1 MLAHPAKKM
10 MPQAAKMRI
19 RLELVI
25 LVFMVRCVL
34 TGCKLAVESAST
46 AGVNSIFRLSRKT
59 IARGLNGD
67 EKHPQNLTR
76 LVASPYRDKSGR
88 MRTFL
93 AVTISEGKPETENQ
107 AITGHSQAVASAGA
121 VHTLQ

>member
-1 MLAHPAKKM
+1 MLAQPVKKM
-10 MPQAAKMRI
+10 TPQAAKMRI

-34 TGCKLAVESAST
+34 TNLDLQVESTPT
-46 AGVNSIFRLSRKT
+46 ARVNSIFGLSRKT

-67 EKHPQNLTR
+67 EKQDPQGLTR

-88 MRTFL
+88 MRN
-93 AVTISEGKPETENQ
+93 ARISSVG
-107 AITGHSQAVASAGA
+107 
-121 VHTLQ
+121 